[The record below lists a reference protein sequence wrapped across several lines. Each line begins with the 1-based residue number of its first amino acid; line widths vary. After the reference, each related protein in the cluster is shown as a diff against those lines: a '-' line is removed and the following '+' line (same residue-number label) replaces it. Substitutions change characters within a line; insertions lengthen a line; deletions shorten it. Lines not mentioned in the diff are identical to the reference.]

1 MGCLSDTL
9 DGHLHVQARDAG
21 IMIGLLVWVLAILA
35 TGAPAYMIWVYVRR
49 AATLNQRIA
58 MCDPTLLVDD
68 GINVSRLMAVPHGT
82 QYTENAQIV
91 AAPIAQQPAYQ
102 TGNPYS
108 ER

>member
-1 MGCLSDTL
+1 
-9 DGHLHVQARDAG
+9 
-21 IMIGLLVWVLAILA
+21 MIGLLGWVLAILA
-35 TGAPAYMIWVYVRR
+35 TGAPAYMIWAYARR
-49 AATLNQRIA
+49 AATLNQRIE
-58 MCDPTLLVDD
+58 MCDPTLLTDD
-68 GINVSRLMAVPHGT
+68 GVNVSRLMAVPHGT

>member
-1 MGCLSDTL
+1 VGRLSDAL
-9 DGHLHVQARDAG
+9 NEHLHVEARNDE
-21 IMIGLLVWVLAILA
+21 IMIELIGWVLAILA
-35 TGAPAYMIWVYVRR
+35 TGAPAYMIWAYARR

-58 MCDPTLLVDD
+58 MCDPTLLSDD
-68 GINVSRLMAVPHGT
+68 GVNVSRLMAVPHGT

-91 AAPIAQQPAYQ
+91 AAPLAQQPAYQ

>member
-1 MGCLSDTL
+1 
-9 DGHLHVQARDAG
+9 
-21 IMIGLLVWVLAILA
+21 
-35 TGAPAYMIWVYVRR
+35 
-49 AATLNQRIA
+49 
-58 MCDPTLLVDD
+58 
-68 GINVSRLMAVPHGT
+68 VPHGT

>member
-21 IMIGLLVWVLAILA
+21 IMIGLLAWVLAILA
-35 TGAPAYMIWVYVRR
+35 TGAPVYMIWAYARR

-58 MCDPTLLVDD
+58 MCDPTLLTDD
-68 GINVSRLMAVPHGT
+68 GVNVSRLMAVPHGT

-91 AAPIAQQPAYQ
+91 AAPIAQQPVYQ

>member
-1 MGCLSDTL
+1 
-9 DGHLHVQARDAG
+9 
-21 IMIGLLVWVLAILA
+21 MIGVIGWMLAILA
-35 TGAPAYMIWVYVRR
+35 TAAPAYMIWAYARR

-58 MCDPTLLVDD
+58 MCDPTLLADD
-68 GINVSRLMAVPHGT
+68 GVNVSRLMAVPHGT

-91 AAPIAQQPAYQ
+91 AAPMSHEQPAYQ